1 MSLRHAFCLLIPFPS
16 MSPLTVHPFLHPQ
29 VRVGEEEALL
39 HPTQPNTMEEEC
51 PEPAMALLY
60 IEFHYQS
67 EMQTAVIYHL
77 LYHRKMIK
85 SKFLPVCWRCSCW
98 FLKLRSF
105 AQHLIKAGYDTCS
118 GRGPPGTS
126 HRSSPSLAL
135 QVPALQNGSS
145 VFLQQ
150 SISLRPERSIFWL
163 ISNKDH
169 NEYKRNHWLP
179 PGNALTNLSRAQWL
193 RVEQI

>member
-16 MSPLTVHPFLHPQ
+16 ISPLTVHPFLHPQ

-85 SKFLPVCWRCSCW
+85 SKFLPVCWRCSC
-98 FLKLRSF
+98 
-105 AQHLIKAGYDTCS
+105 
-118 GRGPPGTS
+118 
-126 HRSSPSLAL
+126 
-135 QVPALQNGSS
+135 
-145 VFLQQ
+145 
-150 SISLRPERSIFWL
+150 
-163 ISNKDH
+163 
-169 NEYKRNHWLP
+169 
-179 PGNALTNLSRAQWL
+179 
-193 RVEQI
+193 